1 MEKKLPEGWEWKRL
15 GELGKIESGGT
26 PRRGKQEYWKDGSI
40 PWVKISDISDKYI
53 LKTSEKIT
61 KEGLENSSAKMFSKG
76 SLLISIFATL
86 GDVGILNI
94 DAACNQALASIQ
106 LNNNNVDR
114 NYLYYLLKSLKKH
127 FEKIGRGVAQN
138 NINLTILKS
147 TKIPLPPLETQR
159 KIVAILEKADETK
172 RLRMQADG
180 LTTQLLQSVFLEMFG
195 DPAKNPKRWEIY
207 KLQDVSEIR
216 SGVTKGRKL
225 AGKPVVSVPYLRV
238 ANVQDGY
245 LDLNEIKTIEV
256 LLSDVD
262 KYALLEGDVLLTEG
276 GDPDKLGRG
285 AVLHD
290 EIPNCIHQN
299 HIFRVRVN
307 KEYLVP
313 EFLSML
319 IGSAYGKMYFLKSA
333 KQTTGIATI
342 NSTQLKKFP
351 VLAPPTELQHKFA
364 QIVEKV
370 EAMRQNQK
378 QSQQEI
384 DNLFNALTQKAFAG
398 ELIT

>member
-1 MEKKLPEGWEWKRL
+1 MMGKKLPEGWEWKRL
-15 GELGKIESGGT
+15 GDLITYKKGRKPDILFEQKDEGGLPYLTAGYFRTGAPKNFVPVDCHSSCVRCNLNDIVLIWDGSNAGDVFKGLNGVVASTMIKIEPKVQQFLPNFAFFFLKTQFQTLKSQTTGS
-26 PRRGKQEYWKDGSI
+26 SI
-40 PWVKISDISDKYI
+40 PHISKLIFEN
-53 LKTSEKIT
+53 LKV
-61 KEGLENSSAKMFSKG
+61 F
-76 SLLISIFATL
+76 
-86 GDVGILNI
+86 
-94 DAACNQALASIQ
+94 
-106 LNNNNVDR
+106 
-114 NYLYYLLKSLKKH
+114 
-127 FEKIGRGVAQN
+127 
-138 NINLTILKS
+138 
-147 TKIPLPPLETQR
+147 LPPIETQR
-159 KIVAILEKADETK
+159 KIVTILEKAEETK
-172 RLRMQADG
+172 KLRMQADEF
-180 LTTQLLQSVFLEMFG
+180 TSQLFQSVFLEMFG
-195 DPAKNPKRWEIY
+195 DPVKNPKGWEIY
-207 KLQDVSEIR
+207 KLQDVAEIR

-225 AGKPVVSVPYLRV
+225 VGKPVVSVPYLRV

-245 LDLNEIKTIEV
+245 LDLNEIKAIEV
-256 LLSDVD
+256 LLSDVS

-285 AVLHD
+285 AVLHN

-307 KEYLVP
+307 KECLVP

-319 IGSAYGKMYFLKSA
+319 IGSAYGKTYFLKSA

-351 VLAPPTELQHKFA
+351 VLAPPTELQQKFA

-384 DNLFNALTQKAFAG
+384 YNLFNALMQKAFAG

>member
-1 MEKKLPEGWEWKRL
+1 MMGERLPEGWEWKKL

-26 PRRGKQEYWKDGSI
+26 PRRGKQEYWKGGSI
-40 PWVKISDISDKYI
+40 PWVKISDISDKHI

-61 KEGLENSSAKMFSKG
+61 KEGLENSSAKIFSKG

-114 NYLYYLLKSLKKH
+114 DYLYYLLKSLKKH

-195 DPAKNPKRWEIY
+195 DPVKNPNGWEMKTMDEVCDRITDGEHVTPKRTNEGIY
-207 KLQDVSEIR
+207 LLSARNIR
-216 SGVTKGRKL
+216 NHKL
-225 AGKPVVSVPYLRV
+225 A
-238 ANVQDGY
+238 
-245 LDLNEIKTIEV
+245 LD
-256 LLSDVD
+256 DVD
-262 KYALLEGDVLLTEG
+262 FIGEEEYEKISRRIAPQKGDVLISCSGTIGRVARVKENFKFQLVRSVALVRPRIAIVHPIYLEYGFGTNLMKSQIERAVNQSSQANLFQG
-276 GDPDKLGRG
+276 KIRKLS
-285 AVLHD
+285 
-290 EIPNCIHQN
+290 IPI
-299 HIFRVRVN
+299 
-307 KEYLVP
+307 P
-313 EFLSML
+313 PMFL
-319 IGSAYGKMYFLKSA
+319 
-333 KQTTGIATI
+333 Q
-342 NSTQLKKFP
+342 Q
-351 VLAPPTELQHKFA
+351 KFA

-384 DNLFNALTQKAFAG
+384 DNLFNALMQKAFKG
-398 ELIT
+398 ELVA